1 MTVGVALALVVQ
13 MILWGT
19 AFPMIKIALTDLSP
33 PHLTLL
39 RHLVASAAFVPLL
52 LAFRARLLPKRED
65 VPFFLLLGVVGY
77 TVYHLALNF
86 GQTQVS
92 AGDASRQVAAA
103 LVSAGAASLIIATAP
118 AITALLA
125 VFMLGERLPAAGWV
139 GSAVSF
145 VGVVLIVVG
154 DSGQGLQFNAYAWLI
169 VLGAVST
176 SFYAILQRRLF
187 DRYRPIEV
195 AAFATWAGTLPML
208 AFVPGLASDVAA
220 AAPAS
225 LLATVYIGVFPS
237 AVAYTI
243 FAIALSR
250 APVTVVA
257 AALYMVPVFS
267 LIASWLL
274 VGEVPGPLTVIGG
287 AVAIGGI
294 VLVNLAK
301 QRAAR
306 RTAVA

>member
-1 MTVGVALALVVQ
+1 VTVGVALALVVQ

-86 GQTQVS
+86 GQTQ
-92 AGDASRQVAAA
+92 
-103 LVSAGAASLIIATAP
+103 VSAGAASLIIATAP

>member
-1 MTVGVALALVVQ
+1 MTVGVALLLVVQ

-52 LAFRARLLPKRED
+52 LAFRARLAPKRAD
-65 VPFFLLLGVVGY
+65 VPFFMLLGVVGY

-86 GQTQVS
+86 GQTQ
-92 AGDASRQVAAA
+92 
-103 LVSAGAASLIIATAP
+103 VSAGAASLIIATAP

-125 VFMLGERLPAAGWV
+125 VFMLRERLPAAGWV
-139 GSAVSF
+139 GSAISF
-145 VGVVLIVVG
+145 TGVVLIVVG
-154 DSGQGLQFNAYAWLI
+154 DTGQGLQFNAYAWLI

-195 AAFATWAGTLPML
+195 AAFATWAGTVPML
-208 AFVPGLASDVAA
+208 AFASGLVSDVAT

-225 LLATVYIGVFPS
+225 LLATLYIGVFPS

-250 APVTVVA
+250 APVTMVA

-274 VGEVPGPLTVIGG
+274 VGEVPGPLTVLGG

-306 RTAVA
+306 RSAVAPT

>member
-65 VPFFLLLGVVGY
+65 APYFLLLGVVGY

-86 GQTQVS
+86 GQTQ
-92 AGDASRQVAAA
+92 
-103 LVSAGAASLIIATAP
+103 VSAGAASLIIATAP

-225 LLATVYIGVFPS
+225 LLATLYIGVFPS